1 VNRNT
6 FGRGRLRGAMVAAL
20 AAGLVL
26 VGAASAAK
34 QASPPVNAGLPTIS
48 GTVRQGETLTA
59 NPGSWGGAVPIT
71 YTYQWQQCNSSGT
84 GCTSISGATTTTYV
98 PVAGDVGMTIVLKVV
113 ATNSDGSAQAF
124 STPTAQVAAPNS
136 APAATTQPNPTGTAQ
151 EGQTIT
157 IDNGAWNGTTPI
169 TFTYAWQRCTP
180 NTGSCTFITGATANA
195 YVLVTADVGFQ
206 VRAEVIATNSIG
218 TGSAFSNLTGVVS
231 AKGAAPVNSSLPV
244 IVGDATVGTTV
255 NGFVGTW
262 SGATSFT
269 YQWTRCNTSGTGC
282 SDIPGATTTGYT
294 VAAADANQTIRF
306 KVTAT
311 NTSGSTSASS
321 VATHVT
327 GASTGNSV
335 PVTSLTARPDHLL
348 ISDVKFSPSPF
359 GSPGSTFTIKVKVTL
374 EGTSKV
380 VSGALVYVVPA
391 PGTWAKASD
400 ELQTASDGWATLKIQ
415 TTKSL
420 PHSGTLVMQVRARGP
435 GNTDEA
441 ILGGIST
448 RRLVSLKLK

>member
-1 VNRNT
+1 MNRNS
-6 FGRGRLRGAMVAAL
+6 FGRGRLRISIAAL
-20 AAGLVL
+20 AAAAVV
-26 VGAASAAK
+26 VGVASAATR
-34 QASPPVNAGLPTIS
+34 AGNPPVNAGLPTIG

-71 YTYQWQQCNSSGT
+71 YAYQWQQCDSSGT
-84 GCTSISGATTTTYV
+84 GCASISGATSATYV
-98 PVAGDVGMTIVLKVV
+98 PVAGDVGKTLVIRVT
-113 ATNSDGSAQAF
+113 ATNTDGSAQAF
-124 STPTAQVAAPNS
+124 SAATAQVAPPNS

-151 EGQTIT
+151 EGQTVT
-157 IDNGAWNGTTPI
+157 VDNGSWNGTTPI

-180 NTGSCTFITGATANA
+180 GTGSCSFITGATTAA
-195 YVLVTADVGFQ
+195 YVIVTADVGFQ
-206 VRAEVIATNSIG
+206 LRAEVIATNSIG
-218 TGSAFSNLTGVVS
+218 TSSVFSNLTAIVV
-231 AKGAAPVNSSLPV
+231 AKGTAPVNTSLPV
-244 IVGDATVGTTV
+244 IVGDATVGKVVT
-255 NGFVGTW
+255 GYVGAW
-262 SGATSFT
+262 SGATSYT

-282 SDIPGATTTGYT
+282 ADVPGATTTSYT
-294 VAAADANQTIRF
+294 VAAADAGQTIRF

-311 NTSGSTSASS
+311 NTSGSTTSSSIAS
-321 VATHVT
+321 HVT
-327 GASTGNSV
+327 AASTGNSV

-359 GSPGSTFTIKVKVTL
+359 GSPGGTFTIKVKVTL

-391 PGTWAKASD
+391 PGTWAKASQ